1 MARRKAKTRSIYVTK
16 EPEWKNLMMLTE
28 PAEQENAFR
37 GCEYFVRTEIPRKK
51 IIEAC
56 KKWIR
61 DASGWDKEEIKVIL
75 ANPDWCFSAAGL
87 SCYVWSRLGYM
98 PESIASHYHEKRK
111 EEWIARGKKELAE
124 KKEKVK
130 ENPKKVI
137 SIQERMKQQV
147 NDLCAEWEHQLD
159 LLVEGNYNL
168 KDFDPYKN
176 MLVHQPEIKAA
187 HAKIIKDDFEPA
199 YQEAL
204 EVKEWID
211 PDIKEGYAHLTATQR
226 KQYLEFYEKINTA
239 CDTIIE
245 TKKTTRKARKPRA
258 RSKESIIKKL
268 KFQINDSELGIAS
281 IHPTEIVHANELWVY
296 NTKTRKLGVYHAKNK
311 DPRGMGRDGLMV
323 KGTTIQDFCEDSS
336 VQKTLRK
343 PKEQINN
350 WTGKAKTKFAKAFD
364 ELTTSG
370 IKMNGRMNDNTII
383 LQAF

>member
-1 MARRKAKTRSIYVTK
+1 MARRKAKTRSIYITK
-16 EPEWKNLMMLTE
+16 EPEWKNLMMLTD

-75 ANPDWCFSAAGL
+75 ANPDWSFSAAGL

-98 PESIASHYHEKRK
+98 PESIEKHYHEKRK
-111 EEWIARGKKELAE
+111 QEWITRGKKELSE
-124 KKEKVK
+124 KKEKAK

-159 LLVEGNYNL
+159 LLVEGDYNL

-187 HAKIIKDDFEPA
+187 HAKIIKDDFNA
-199 YQEAL
+199 GYQEAL
-204 EVKEWID
+204 EVKEWSD
-211 PDIKEGYAHLTATQR
+211 PDIKEGYAHLTTKQR
-226 KQYLEFYEKINTA
+226 KQYLEFFEKINTA

-323 KGTTIQDFCEDSS
+323 KGQLYRTFVKILVCKKHLENPKNKYQIGLAK
-336 VQKTLRK
+336 QKLNLLK
-343 PKEQINN
+343 H
-350 WTGKAKTKFAKAFD
+350 
-364 ELTTSG
+364 L
-370 IKMNGRMNDNTII
+370 MN
-383 LQAF
+383 